1 MQTRQQAWFCS
12 PPLWL
17 KPAGPSLRTL
27 STSLIGWLFF
37 DKMENSTESVYLAS
51 SRNTFPMFQL
61 WLALHS
67 WCQYLLKESQIF
79 THWGR
84 FSKVF
89 FSTWCTS
96 FQDFRTFEV
105 ISSLTAWVNSIFRPQ
120 QKLFL
125 FSCPEQLNR
134 WPCHWLTHW
143 LSDFLFWH
151 YRVSLETCDLW
162 DIWSEWWGDM
172 TWPKNLPTH
181 IPTCHPTC
189 PPTLENILKVQF

>member
-67 WCQYLLKESQIF
+67 WCQYLLQESQIF
-79 THWGR
+79 NHWGR

-89 FSTWCTS
+89 FPPDAPASK
-96 FQDFRTFEV
+96 TFV
-105 ISSLTAWVNSIFRPQ
+105 LLKSSPLSQPELIAF
-120 QKLFL
+120 

-134 WPCHWLTHW
+134 WPCHSLTHS
-143 LSDFLFWH
+143 LSDLLILTYKKQH
-151 YRVSLETCDLW
+151 YNCNDNPGDL
-162 DIWSEWWGDM
+162 
-172 TWPKNLPTH
+172 
-181 IPTCHPTC
+181 
-189 PPTLENILKVQF
+189 

>member
-67 WCQYLLKESQIF
+67 WCQYLLQESQIF
-79 THWGR
+79 NHWGR

-89 FSTWCTS
+89 FPPDAPASKTFVLLKSSPLSQPELIAFLDHSKNYS
-96 FQDFRTFEV
+96 FLAVQNSSIGDLVTD
-105 ISSLTAWVNSIFRPQ
+105 SLTDWVSDI
-120 QKLFL
+120 LI
-125 FSCPEQLNR
+125 
-134 WPCHWLTHW
+134 LT
-143 LSDFLFWH
+143 LQSDP
-151 YRVSLETCDLW
+151 R
-162 DIWSEWWGDM
+162 
-172 TWPKNLPTH
+172 
-181 IPTCHPTC
+181 
-189 PPTLENILKVQF
+189 

>member
-27 STSLIGWLFF
+27 STSLIGWFFF

-67 WCQYLLKESQIF
+67 WCQYLLQESQIF

-89 FSTWCTS
+89 FPPDAPASKTFVLLKSSPLSQPELIAFLDHSKNHS
-96 FQDFRTFEV
+96 FLAVQN
-105 ISSLTAWVNSIFRPQ
+105 SLSLTHSLTQSTFTFDITEWPRWVVTFVTFDQ
-120 QKLFL
+120 
-125 FSCPEQLNR
+125 
-134 WPCHWLTHW
+134 
-143 LSDFLFWH
+143 SD
-151 YRVSLETCDLW
+151 E
-162 DIWSEWWGDM
+162 E
-172 TWPKNLPTH
+172 TWPDQKIYFLTYL
-181 IPTCHPTC
+181 
-189 PPTLENILKVQF
+189 PTLENTLKERS